1 MVKDSIFLEVIS
13 TKLNKP
19 MSQSKE
25 QEQEQEYQAWQK
37 DIEYLVKILKESFES
52 TDSSYYVD
60 EMNEILY
67 VELEGLDEYS
77 EDEIV
82 EIAGPVLEELDLDFE
97 DILLLPLS

>member
-1 MVKDSIFLEVIS
+1 MPDE
-13 TKLNKP
+13 T
-19 MSQSKE
+19 
-25 QEQEQEYQAWQK
+25 EQEYQAWQE
-37 DIEYLVKILKESFES
+37 DIEYLVKVLKESFES

-60 EMNEILY
+60 EINNILY
-67 VELEGLDEYS
+67 VELEGLDDYS

>member
-1 MVKDSIFLEVIS
+1 MPDE
-13 TKLNKP
+13 T
-19 MSQSKE
+19 
-25 QEQEQEYQAWQK
+25 EQEYQAWHE

-52 TDSSYYVD
+52 TNSSYYVD

-67 VELEGLDEYS
+67 VELEGLDDYS

-97 DILLLPLS
+97 DIILLPLS

>member
-1 MVKDSIFLEVIS
+1 MPDE
-13 TKLNKP
+13 T
-19 MSQSKE
+19 E
-25 QEQEQEYQAWQK
+25 QDYQAWHE

-60 EMNEILY
+60 EINEILY

-77 EDEIV
+77 EEEIV

-97 DILLLPLS
+97 DIFLVPLS

>member
-1 MVKDSIFLEVIS
+1 MPDE
-13 TKLNKP
+13 T
-19 MSQSKE
+19 
-25 QEQEQEYQAWQK
+25 EQEYQAWHE

-67 VELEGLDEYS
+67 VELEGLDDYS

>member
-1 MVKDSIFLEVIS
+1 MPDE
-13 TKLNKP
+13 T
-19 MSQSKE
+19 
-25 QEQEQEYQAWQK
+25 EQEYQAWHK

-67 VELEGLDEYS
+67 VELEGLNEYS
-77 EDEIV
+77 EEEIV

-97 DILLLPLS
+97 DIFLVPLS

>member
-1 MVKDSIFLEVIS
+1 MAPNQE
-13 TKLNKP
+13 
-19 MSQSKE
+19 QE
-25 QEQEQEYQAWQK
+25 QEQEQEYQAWHE

-52 TDSSYYVD
+52 TEASYSVD
-60 EMNEILY
+60 EINDILY

-82 EIAGPVLEELDLDFE
+82 EIAGPILEELDLDFE